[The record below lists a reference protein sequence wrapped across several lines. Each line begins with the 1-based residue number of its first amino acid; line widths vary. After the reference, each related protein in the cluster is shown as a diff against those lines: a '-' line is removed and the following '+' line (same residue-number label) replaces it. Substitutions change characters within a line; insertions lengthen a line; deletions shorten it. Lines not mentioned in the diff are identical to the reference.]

1 MIEYF
6 FFVSQLSQDWI
17 GFSIRKK
24 KQIKLRDEIKLHLQI
39 RKYQNN
45 RASFFAYICK
55 NVIRIHFRDGFGLGN
70 LHGYPR
76 YKIVGRTEEG
86 KIFNS
91 MS

>member
-1 MIEYF
+1 M
-6 FFVSQLSQDWI
+6 
-17 GFSIRKK
+17 
-24 KQIKLRDEIKLHLQI
+24 RDEIKLQLEI
-39 RKYQNN
+39 TEYQNN
-45 RASFFAYICK
+45 RAKLYFFFAYICK

-91 MS
+91 MSINILQYGAQCSAALALH

>member
-1 MIEYF
+1 M
-6 FFVSQLSQDWI
+6 
-17 GFSIRKK
+17 
-24 KQIKLRDEIKLHLQI
+24 RDEIKLQLEITISKQ
-39 RKYQNN
+39 QS
-45 RASFFAYICK
+45 RALFFAYICK